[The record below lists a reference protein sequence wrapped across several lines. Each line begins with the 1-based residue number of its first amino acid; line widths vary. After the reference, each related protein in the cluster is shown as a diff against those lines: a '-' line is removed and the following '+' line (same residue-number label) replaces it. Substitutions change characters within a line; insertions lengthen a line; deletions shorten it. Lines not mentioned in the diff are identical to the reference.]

1 MLSCSLSP
9 KKLEHV
15 PSLPK
20 FPAATR
26 ILQWFGMCNVLRC
39 LVGACVTV
47 SLIGCSKPIVKDGDA
62 PAGPAY
68 VKWMPASYA
77 EAGDA
82 EALKLP
88 TVPEKWWRSF
98 GSAEL
103 DGFVENAFKNN
114 YDLKAAIARVAQ
126 SGAQAD
132 AVRALQSP
140 TIDGVAGY
148 QNQGPWNGVATAPT
162 TEAWRTQEIYQGGLR
177 VNYEVD
183 LWGKLGFNTESAY
196 QKSLV
201 SQYSRDSVALLLA
214 ADVVSTYFS
223 VVSLTER
230 LALGTRNLESITKV
244 REGIARRVSRGD
256 STVIDLAQ
264 QRILE
269 KNTQANLSLLNGQR
283 VRELN
288 RLAQLQGL
296 VPGTLRVQATS
307 IDSFKRVDLSAGLP
321 SELLCRRPDIKAAEA
336 SLLSAQADLY
346 AARASLLPA
355 FSLSGQSGMGSYYLS
370 SILSPQSFFFNITS
384 NLLQNIF
391 DGGRRDADIRATRAR
406 NFELL
411 EAYASTVQAALR
423 DVEDALN
430 GLETTKLRHQAL
442 AISRDQAQQ
451 LASNTRKLLERGA
464 IDFVQLLTIEQTVM
478 ASEDAII
485 SARRDQLK
493 AAVDLYKSLGG
504 GVADKEDRCL
514 KEGSRG

>member
-230 LALGTRNLESITKV
+230 LAVGTRNLESITKV

-296 VPGTLRVQATS
+296 VPGTLKVQATS

-355 FSLSGQSGMGSYYLS
+355 APPTRLPPAHRGLALGGA
-370 SILSPQSFFFNITS
+370 
-384 NLLQNIF
+384 
-391 DGGRRDADIRATRAR
+391 GRRR
-406 NFELL
+406 
-411 EAYASTVQAALR
+411 
-423 DVEDALN
+423 
-430 GLETTKLRHQAL
+430 
-442 AISRDQAQQ
+442 
-451 LASNTRKLLERGA
+451 
-464 IDFVQLLTIEQTVM
+464 
-478 ASEDAII
+478 
-485 SARRDQLK
+485 
-493 AAVDLYKSLGG
+493 
-504 GVADKEDRCL
+504 
-514 KEGSRG
+514 

>member
-1 MLSCSLSP
+1 MMQPCGFSP
-9 KKLEHV
+9 SEREQV
-15 PSLPK
+15 PSLSTL
-20 FPAATR
+20 PAVTHLLR
-26 ILQWFGMCNVLRC
+26 RFGVGDLFKCWL
-39 LVGACVTV
+39 GACVAL
-47 SLIGCSKPIVKDGDA
+47 SLVGCSKPIVKEGDA

-68 VKWMPASYA
+68 VKWIPQTYA
-77 EAGDA
+77 ESA
-82 EALKLP
+82 ETIKLP
-88 TVPEKWWRSF
+88 PVPEKWWSSF

-162 TEAWRTQEIYQGGLR
+162 TEAWSTREVYQGGLR

-196 QKSLV
+196 QKSVV
-201 SQYSRDSVALLLA
+201 SQYARDSVALLLA

-230 LALGTRNLESITKV
+230 LAVGTRNLNSISKV
-244 REGIARRVSRGD
+244 RQGIERRVARGD
-256 STVIDLAQ
+256 STVIDLSQ
-264 QRILE
+264 QIILE

-296 VPGTLRVQATS
+296 VPGSLKVQAAS
-307 IDSFKRVDLSAGLP
+307 IEVFKRVDLSAGLP

-355 FSLSGQSGMGSYYLS
+355 FSLSGQTGMGSYYLS
-370 SILSPQSFFFNITS
+370 TILSPQSFFFNITS

-406 NFELL
+406 NFEVL

-430 GLETTKLRHQAL
+430 GLETTKLRYQSL
-442 AISRDQAQQ
+442 AISRDQAQK
-451 LASNTRKLLERGA
+451 LAANTRKLLERGA
-464 IDFVQLLTIEQTVM
+464 IDFVQLLTIEQTVL
-478 ASEDAII
+478 ASEDSII

-504 GVADKEDRCL
+504 GAADKEDRCL
-514 KEGSRG
+514 KEGRRG

>member
-1 MLSCSLSP
+1 
-9 KKLEHV
+9 V
-15 PSLPK
+15 
-20 FPAATR
+20 
-26 ILQWFGMCNVLRC
+26 
-39 LVGACVTV
+39 
-47 SLIGCSKPIVKDGDA
+47 
-62 PAGPAY
+62 
-68 VKWMPASYA
+68 
-77 EAGDA
+77 
-82 EALKLP
+82 
-88 TVPEKWWRSF
+88 
-98 GSAEL
+98 
-103 DGFVENAFKNN
+103 
-114 YDLKAAIARVAQ
+114 
-126 SGAQAD
+126 
-132 AVRALQSP
+132 
-140 TIDGVAGY
+140 
-148 QNQGPWNGVATAPT
+148 
-162 TEAWRTQEIYQGGLR
+162 YQGGLR

-196 QKSLV
+196 QKALV
-201 SQYSRDSVALLLA
+201 SQYARDSVALILA

-230 LALGTRNLESITKV
+230 LAVGTRNLNSIIKV
-244 REGIARRVSRGD
+244 RQGIARRVSRGD
-256 STVIDLAQ
+256 STVIDLSQ
-264 QRILE
+264 QLILE

-296 VPGTLRVQATS
+296 VPGTLKVQAAS
-307 IDSFKRVDLSAGLP
+307 IDAFKRVDLSAGLP

-336 SLLSAQADLY
+336 GLLSAQADLY

-355 FSLSGQSGMGSYYLS
+355 FSLSGQGGMGSYYLS
-370 SILSPQSFFFNITS
+370 TILSPQSFFFNITS

-442 AISRDQAQQ
+442 AVSRDQAQQ
-451 LASNTRKLLERGA
+451 LSANTRKLLEHGVV
-464 IDFVQLLTIEQTVM
+464 DFVQLLTIEQTVL

-504 GVADKEDRCL
+504 GAADKQDRCL
-514 KEGSRG
+514 KEAGRG

>member
-1 MLSCSLSP
+1 MMLPCSFSP
-9 KKLEHV
+9 LILEQV

-20 FPAATR
+20 FPAVTHLLRWLGTR
-26 ILQWFGMCNVLRC
+26 DQLKC
-39 LVGACVTV
+39 LAGACLALLLV
-47 SLIGCSKPIVKDGDA
+47 GCSKPIIKDGDA
-62 PAGPAY
+62 PDGPAY
-68 VKWMPASYA
+68 VKWMPESYA
-77 EAGDA
+77 ESS
-82 EALKLP
+82 EALTLP
-88 TVPEKWWRSF
+88 AVPEKWWLSF
-98 GSAEL
+98 GSTEL
-103 DGFVENAFKNN
+103 NGFVENAFKNN

-162 TEAWRTQEIYQGGLR
+162 TEAWRTREIYQGGLR

-196 QKSLV
+196 QKSRV
-201 SQYSRDSVALLLA
+201 SQFARDSVALLLA

-230 LALGTRNLESITKV
+230 LAVGTRNLNSITKV
-244 REGIARRVSRGD
+244 RQGIARRVARGD

-264 QRILE
+264 QLILE

-296 VPGTLRVQATS
+296 VPGTLKVQASS
-307 IDSFKRVDLSAGLP
+307 IDAFKRVDLSTGLP
-321 SELLCRRPDIKAAEA
+321 SALLCRRPDIKAAEA

-346 AARASLLPA
+346 AARANLLPG
-355 FSLSGQSGMGSYYLS
+355 FSLSGQGGMGSYYLS
-370 SILSPQSFFFNITS
+370 TLLSPQSFFFNITS
-384 NLLQNIF
+384 NLLQSIF

-430 GLETTKLRHQAL
+430 GLETTKLRYQAL

-451 LASNTRKLLERGA
+451 LAINTRKLLEFGA

-504 GVADKEDRCL
+504 GVTDKEDRCL
-514 KEGSRG
+514 KEDRRG

>member
-1 MLSCSLSP
+1 
-9 KKLEHV
+9 V
-15 PSLPK
+15 PFLPK
-20 FPAATR
+20 FAAVTHFLRQLGTR
-26 ILQWFGMCNVLRC
+26 NPRKC
-39 LVGACVTV
+39 LIIACVA
-47 SLIGCSKPIVKDGDA
+47 LALAGCSKPIVKEGDA

-68 VKWMPASYA
+68 VKWMPGAYA
-77 EAGDA
+77 ESGD
-82 EALKLP
+82 ALKLP
-88 TVPEKWWRSF
+88 PVPEKWWVSF

-103 DGFVENAFKNN
+103 NGFVENALKNN

-140 TIDGVAGY
+140 TLDGVVGY

-162 TEAWRTQEIYQGGLR
+162 TDAWNTREINQVGLR

-201 SQYSRDSVALLLA
+201 SQYARDSVALLLA

-230 LALGTRNLESITKV
+230 LAVGTRNLNSITKV
-244 REGIARRVSRGD
+244 RQGIAQRVNRGD
-256 STVIDLAQ
+256 ATIIDLSQ
-264 QRILE
+264 QIILE

-296 VPGTLRVQATS
+296 VPGSLKVQTAS
-307 IDSFKRVDLSAGLP
+307 VEAFKRVDLSAGLP

-355 FSLSGQSGMGSYYLS
+355 FSLSGQGGIGSYYLS

-406 NFELL
+406 NFEVL

-430 GLETTKLRHQAL
+430 GLETTKLRYQAL
-442 AISRDQAQQ
+442 AVSRDQAQR
-451 LASNTRKLLERGA
+451 LTANTRKLLERGA
-464 IDFVQLLTIEQTVM
+464 IDFVQLLTIEQTVL

-485 SARRDQLK
+485 NARRDQLK

-504 GVADKEDRCL
+504 GVSDKQDRCL
-514 KEGSRG
+514 KEAKHG

>member
-1 MLSCSLSP
+1 MMHPCSFSP
-9 KKLEHV
+9 SEREQV
-15 PSLPK
+15 PSLSI
-20 FPAATR
+20 FPAVTHLLR
-26 ILQWFGMCNVLRC
+26 RFGMGNQLRC
-39 LVGACVTV
+39 LVGVCVAL
-47 SLIGCSKPIVKDGDA
+47 SLVGCSKPIVKDGDA
-62 PAGPAY
+62 PAGSAY
-68 VKWMPASYA
+68 IKWMPGSYVEST
-77 EAGDA
+77 EAI
-82 EALKLP
+82 KLP
-88 TVPEKWWRSF
+88 AVPEKWWLSF
-98 GSAEL
+98 ESAEL
-103 DGFVENAFKNN
+103 NGFVENAFKNN

-162 TEAWRTQEIYQGGLR
+162 TEAWRTQEVYQGGLR

-201 SQYSRDSVALLLA
+201 SQYARDSVALLLA

-230 LALGTRNLESITKV
+230 LAVGTRNLNSIVKV
-244 REGIARRVSRGD
+244 RQGLAQRVNRGD
-256 STVIDLAQ
+256 STVIDLSQ
-264 QRILE
+264 QIILE

-296 VPGTLRVQATS
+296 VPGALKVQATS
-307 IDSFKRVDLSAGLP
+307 IEAFKRVDLSAGLP

-384 NLLQNIF
+384 NLLQSIF

-430 GLETTKLRHQAL
+430 GLETTKLRHQSL
-442 AISRDQAQQ
+442 AISRDQAQR
-451 LASNTRKLLERGA
+451 LAANTRKLLERGA
-464 IDFVQLLTIEQTVM
+464 IDFVQLLTIEQTVL

-504 GVADKEDRCL
+504 GASDKTDRCL
-514 KEGSRG
+514 KEGNRG

>member
-1 MLSCSLSP
+1 MSFVFTFFAARNGKAFVMFNRSKQWLKCVLAASLLGS
-9 KKLEHV
+9 
-15 PSLPK
+15 
-20 FPAATR
+20 F
-26 ILQWFGMCNVLRC
+26 F
-39 LVGACVTV
+39 
-47 SLIGCSKPIVKDGDA
+47 GCSQPITKEGDA
-62 PAGPAY
+62 PSGASY
-68 VKWMPASYA
+68 VKWVPTSYA
-77 EAGDA
+77 EAPA
-82 EALKLP
+82 SLKLP
-88 TVPEKWWRSF
+88 AVPEKWWVSF

-103 DGFVENAFKNN
+103 NGFVENAFKSN

-196 QKSLV
+196 QKSIV
-201 SQYSRDSVALLLA
+201 SQYARDSVALLLA
-214 ADVVSTYFS
+214 ADVVTTYFS

-230 LALGTRNLESITKV
+230 VAVGNKNLASIKKV
-244 REGIARRVSRGD
+244 RQGIAQRVSRGD
-256 STVIDLAQ
+256 STVIDLSQ
-264 QRILE
+264 QLILE
-269 KNTQANLSLLNGQR
+269 KNTQANVAVLNGQR

-296 VPGTLRVQATS
+296 VPGTLNVQATS
-307 IDSFKRVDLSAGLP
+307 IEAFKRVQLSAGLP

-336 SLLSAQADLY
+336 ALLSAQADLY

-355 FSLSGQSGMGSYYLS
+355 FSLSGQTGMGSYYLS
-370 SILSPQSFFFNITS
+370 SLLSPQSFFFNITS
-384 NLLQNIF
+384 NLLQSIF

-430 GLETTKLRHQAL
+430 GLETTKLRYQAL
-442 AISRDQAQQ
+442 AVGRDQAQQ

-464 IDFVQLLTIEQTVM
+464 IDFVQLLTIEQTVLS
-478 ASEDAII
+478 SEDAVIT
-485 SARRDQLK
+485 ARRDQLK

-504 GVADKEDRCL
+504 GVADKNDSCL
-514 KEGSRG
+514 KENSRG

>member
-1 MLSCSLSP
+1 MGAWL
-9 KKLEHV
+9 K
-15 PSLPK
+15 
-20 FPAATR
+20 
-26 ILQWFGMCNVLRC
+26 C
-39 LVGACVTV
+39 LVV
-47 SLIGCSKPIVKDGDA
+47 SCMALLLVSCSKPIVKEGDA

-68 VKWMPASYA
+68 VKWMPGSYA
-77 EAGDA
+77 EAD
-82 EALKLP
+82 ESVKLP
-88 TVPEKWWRSF
+88 PVPEKWWVSF

-103 DGFVENAFKNN
+103 NGFVENAFKNN

-140 TIDGVAGY
+140 TLDGVVGY

-162 TEAWRTQEIYQGGLR
+162 TDAWTPREINQVGLR

-201 SQYSRDSVALLLA
+201 SQYARDSVALLLA

-230 LALGTRNLESITKV
+230 LAVGTRNLNSITKV
-244 REGIARRVSRGD
+244 RQGIAQRVNRGD
-256 STVIDLAQ
+256 ATIIDLSQ
-264 QRILE
+264 QIILE

-296 VPGTLRVQATS
+296 VPGTLKVQTAS
-307 IDSFKRVDLSAGLP
+307 IEAFKRVDLSAGLP

-355 FSLSGQSGMGSYYLS
+355 FSLSGQGGVGSYYLS

-406 NFELL
+406 NFEVL

-430 GLETTKLRHQAL
+430 GLETTKLRYQAL
-442 AISRDQAQQ
+442 AVSRDQAQR
-451 LASNTRKLLERGA
+451 LTANTRKLLERGA
-464 IDFVQLLTIEQTVM
+464 IDFVQLLTIEQTVL

-485 SARRDQLK
+485 NARRDQLK

-504 GVADKEDRCL
+504 GVADKQDRCL
-514 KEGSRG
+514 KEASRG